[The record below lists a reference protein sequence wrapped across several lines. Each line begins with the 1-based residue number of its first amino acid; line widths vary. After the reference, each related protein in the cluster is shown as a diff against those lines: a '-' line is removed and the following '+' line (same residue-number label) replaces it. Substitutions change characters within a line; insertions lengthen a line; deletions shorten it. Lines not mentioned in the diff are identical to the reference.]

1 MPAQENAGLDPNTQL
16 VPTAGGGWSK
26 PEEPAQPEAPAN
38 DASPLTAGSTWGS
51 AQSRSAA
58 APWQPPADPAA
69 PPAVVLPFK
78 LRSGFDRR
86 RLNPSEYPSLEA
98 AGKKSALVA
107 QLALAKAP
115 TSALLGPPSGLVSGQ
130 SYFCC
135 NRLPG
140 HSSTDLQI
148 ACRSCLRPA
157 GGDVTCN

>member
-1 MPAQENAGLDPNTQL
+1 MFTLESLADEGCCGCALTTPVDRPLQENAGLDPTTQL

-26 PEEPAQPEAPAN
+26 PEESAQPEAPAN

-69 PPAVVLPFK
+69 PAAAILPFK

-98 AGKKSALVA
+98 AGRKSALVA
-107 QLALAKAP
+107 QLALNKAP
-115 TSALLGPPSGLVSGQ
+115 TSALLGPPSGLVS
-130 SYFCC
+130 FVAHI
-135 NRLPG
+135 L
-140 HSSTDLQI
+140 H
-148 ACRSCLRPA
+148 
-157 GGDVTCN
+157 